1 MKIIKIKEDITS
13 EIANSFKN
21 SIAIDTEATGL
32 QIPERDKL
40 SLIQI
45 CDEKEN
51 VYIIQPNKKTY
62 KAPNLVSVLENDKI
76 LKIGHFLRFDK
87 SGLEFFLKCKM
98 KNIFDTKIASKIVRT
113 YTDAHGLKNLVQ
125 EFCNKSLDKRQG
137 SSDWNKDINDLS
149 DKQLEYA
156 ANDVIYLHKIKS
168 ELEKMLI
175 RENRMDLFK
184 SCITFLNTRVELD
197 QNGVGDALV
206 NSLLQDLGIG
216 DEQIVAHELHFV
228 AHSIRQGLPTGPISL
243 IHAIFHGNNRE
254 VIAQIR
260 QVTDES
266 FRVVTLAL
274 ARQVI
279 GTVNKKFGSGTV
291 QGQGN

>member
-45 CDEKEN
+45 CDENEN
-51 VYIIQPNKKTY
+51 VYIVQPNKKTY
-62 KAPNLVSVLENDKI
+62 KAPNLVSVLQNNKI

-87 SGLEFFLKCKM
+87 NALEFFLKCKM

-125 EFCNKSLDKRQG
+125 EFCNKNLDKRQG

-175 RENRMDLFK
+175 REDRMEMFK
-184 SCITFLNTRVELD
+184 SCIDFLNTRVELD
-197 QNGVGDALV
+197 QNGFKFD
-206 NSLLQDLGIG
+206 
-216 DEQIVAHELHFV
+216 
-228 AHSIRQGLPTGPISL
+228 
-243 IHAIFHGNNRE
+243 IFEH
-254 VIAQIR
+254 
-260 QVTDES
+260 
-266 FRVVTLAL
+266 
-274 ARQVI
+274 
-279 GTVNKKFGSGTV
+279 
-291 QGQGN
+291 

>member
-62 KAPNLVSVLENDKI
+62 KAPNLVSVLQNNKI

-87 SGLEFFLKCKM
+87 NALEFFLKCKM
-98 KNIFDTKIASKIVRT
+98 ENIFDTKIASKIVRT

-125 EFCNKSLDKRQG
+125 EFCNKNLDKRQG

-149 DKQLEYA
+149 NKQLEYA

-175 RENRMDLFK
+175 REGRIEMFK
-184 SCITFLNTRVELD
+184 SCINFLNTRVELD
-197 QNGVGDALV
+197 QNGFKFD
-206 NSLLQDLGIG
+206 
-216 DEQIVAHELHFV
+216 
-228 AHSIRQGLPTGPISL
+228 
-243 IHAIFHGNNRE
+243 IFEH
-254 VIAQIR
+254 
-260 QVTDES
+260 
-266 FRVVTLAL
+266 
-274 ARQVI
+274 
-279 GTVNKKFGSGTV
+279 
-291 QGQGN
+291 

>member
-13 EIANSFKN
+13 EIASSFKN

-62 KAPNLVSVLENDKI
+62 KAPNLVTVLENDKI
-76 LKIGHFLRFDK
+76 MKIGHFLRFDK
-87 SGLEFFLKCKM
+87 SGLEFFLKCRM

-137 SSDWNKDINDLS
+137 SSDWNKDIDDLS

-168 ELEKMLI
+168 ELEKMLK
-175 RENRMDLFK
+175 RENRMELFED
-184 SCITFLNTRVELD
+184 CIKFLDTRIKLD
-197 QNGVGDALV
+197 QNGFKFD
-206 NSLLQDLGIG
+206 
-216 DEQIVAHELHFV
+216 
-228 AHSIRQGLPTGPISL
+228 
-243 IHAIFHGNNRE
+243 IFEH
-254 VIAQIR
+254 
-260 QVTDES
+260 
-266 FRVVTLAL
+266 
-274 ARQVI
+274 
-279 GTVNKKFGSGTV
+279 
-291 QGQGN
+291 

>member
-13 EIANSFKN
+13 EIASSFKN

-40 SLIQI
+40 SLIQV
-45 CDEKEN
+45 CDEKQN

-113 YTDAHGLKNLVQ
+113 YTDAHGLKNLAQ
-125 EFCNKSLDKRQG
+125 EFCNKNLDKRQG

-168 ELEKMLI
+168 ELEKMLK
-175 RENRMDLFK
+175 RENRMELFK
-184 SCITFLNTRVELD
+184 NCIRFLDTRVELD
-197 QNGVGDALV
+197 QNGFKFD
-206 NSLLQDLGIG
+206 
-216 DEQIVAHELHFV
+216 
-228 AHSIRQGLPTGPISL
+228 
-243 IHAIFHGNNRE
+243 IFEH
-254 VIAQIR
+254 
-260 QVTDES
+260 
-266 FRVVTLAL
+266 
-274 ARQVI
+274 
-279 GTVNKKFGSGTV
+279 
-291 QGQGN
+291 

>member
-51 VYIIQPNKKTY
+51 VYIVQPNKKTY
-62 KAPNLVSVLENDKI
+62 KAPNLVSVLENNKI

-87 SGLEFFLKCKM
+87 SALEFFLKCKM

-125 EFCNKSLDKRQG
+125 EFCSKNLDKRQG

-175 RENRMDLFK
+175 REGRMDLFK
-184 SCITFLNTRVELD
+184 SCIAFLNTRIELD
-197 QNGVGDALV
+197 QNGFKFD
-206 NSLLQDLGIG
+206 
-216 DEQIVAHELHFV
+216 
-228 AHSIRQGLPTGPISL
+228 
-243 IHAIFHGNNRE
+243 IFEH
-254 VIAQIR
+254 
-260 QVTDES
+260 
-266 FRVVTLAL
+266 
-274 ARQVI
+274 
-279 GTVNKKFGSGTV
+279 
-291 QGQGN
+291 

>member
-62 KAPNLVSVLENDKI
+62 QAPNLVSVLQNDKI

-87 SGLEFFLKCKM
+87 SALEFFLKCKM

-168 ELEKMLI
+168 ELEKMLK
-175 RENRMDLFK
+175 RENRMELFDN
-184 SCITFLNTRVELD
+184 CIKFLDTRIKLD
-197 QNGVGDALV
+197 QSGFKFD
-206 NSLLQDLGIG
+206 
-216 DEQIVAHELHFV
+216 
-228 AHSIRQGLPTGPISL
+228 
-243 IHAIFHGNNRE
+243 IFEH
-254 VIAQIR
+254 
-260 QVTDES
+260 
-266 FRVVTLAL
+266 
-274 ARQVI
+274 
-279 GTVNKKFGSGTV
+279 
-291 QGQGN
+291 

>member
-1 MKIIKIKEDITS
+1 MKITKIKEDITS

-21 SIAIDTEATGL
+21 SVAIDTEATGL

-45 CDEKEN
+45 CDEKQN

-168 ELEKMLI
+168 ELEKMLK
-175 RENRMDLFK
+175 RENRIDLFNN
-184 SCITFLNTRVELD
+184 CIKFLDTRVELD
-197 QNGVGDALV
+197 QSGFKFD
-206 NSLLQDLGIG
+206 
-216 DEQIVAHELHFV
+216 
-228 AHSIRQGLPTGPISL
+228 
-243 IHAIFHGNNRE
+243 IFEH
-254 VIAQIR
+254 
-260 QVTDES
+260 
-266 FRVVTLAL
+266 
-274 ARQVI
+274 
-279 GTVNKKFGSGTV
+279 
-291 QGQGN
+291 

>member
-45 CDEKEN
+45 CDEKGN

-62 KAPNLVSVLENDKI
+62 KTPNLVSVLENDKI

-168 ELEKMLI
+168 ELEKMLT
-175 RENRMDLFK
+175 RENRMELFK
-184 SCITFLNTRVELD
+184 NCIRFLDTRVELD
-197 QNGVGDALV
+197 QNGFKFD
-206 NSLLQDLGIG
+206 
-216 DEQIVAHELHFV
+216 
-228 AHSIRQGLPTGPISL
+228 
-243 IHAIFHGNNRE
+243 IFEH
-254 VIAQIR
+254 
-260 QVTDES
+260 
-266 FRVVTLAL
+266 
-274 ARQVI
+274 
-279 GTVNKKFGSGTV
+279 
-291 QGQGN
+291 

>member
-13 EIANSFKN
+13 EIASSFKN

-87 SGLEFFLKCKM
+87 SALEFFLKCKM

-113 YTDAHGLKNLVQ
+113 YTDAHGLKNLAQ
-125 EFCNKSLDKRQG
+125 EFCNKNLDKRQG

-197 QNGVGDALV
+197 QNGFKFD
-206 NSLLQDLGIG
+206 
-216 DEQIVAHELHFV
+216 
-228 AHSIRQGLPTGPISL
+228 
-243 IHAIFHGNNRE
+243 IFEH
-254 VIAQIR
+254 
-260 QVTDES
+260 
-266 FRVVTLAL
+266 
-274 ARQVI
+274 
-279 GTVNKKFGSGTV
+279 
-291 QGQGN
+291 

>member
-13 EIANSFKN
+13 EIASSFKN

-45 CDEKEN
+45 CDEKGN
-51 VYIIQPNKKTY
+51 VYIVQPDKKTY

-149 DKQLEYA
+149 EKQLEYA

-168 ELEKMLI
+168 DLEKMLI
-175 RENRMDLFK
+175 RENRIELFK
-184 SCITFLNTRVELD
+184 SCINFLNTRIELD
-197 QNGVGDALV
+197 QSGFKFD
-206 NSLLQDLGIG
+206 
-216 DEQIVAHELHFV
+216 
-228 AHSIRQGLPTGPISL
+228 
-243 IHAIFHGNNRE
+243 IFEH
-254 VIAQIR
+254 
-260 QVTDES
+260 
-266 FRVVTLAL
+266 
-274 ARQVI
+274 
-279 GTVNKKFGSGTV
+279 
-291 QGQGN
+291 

>member
-1 MKIIKIKEDITS
+1 MKITKIKEDITS
-13 EIANSFKN
+13 EIAKSFKN
-21 SIAIDTEATGL
+21 SISIDVEATGL

-45 CDEKEN
+45 CDEREN

-168 ELEKMLI
+168 ELEKMLK
-175 RENRMDLFK
+175 RENRIELFNN
-184 SCITFLNTRVELD
+184 CIKFLDTRVELD
-197 QNGVGDALV
+197 QNGFKFD
-206 NSLLQDLGIG
+206 
-216 DEQIVAHELHFV
+216 
-228 AHSIRQGLPTGPISL
+228 
-243 IHAIFHGNNRE
+243 IFEH
-254 VIAQIR
+254 
-260 QVTDES
+260 
-266 FRVVTLAL
+266 
-274 ARQVI
+274 
-279 GTVNKKFGSGTV
+279 
-291 QGQGN
+291 

>member
-1 MKIIKIKEDITS
+1 MKITKIKEDITS
-13 EIANSFKN
+13 ELARSFQN

-51 VYIIQPNKKTY
+51 VYIIQPNKENF

-87 SGLEFFLKCKM
+87 NALEYFLKCKI

-125 EFCNKSLDKRQG
+125 EFCNKSIDKRQG
-137 SSDWNKDINDLS
+137 SSDWNKDINELS

-156 ANDVIYLHKIKS
+156 ANDVIYLHKIKKA
-168 ELEKMLI
+168 LEKMLV
-175 RENRMDLFK
+175 REKRMDLFQN
-184 SCITFLNTRVELD
+184 CIAFLNTRVELD
-197 QNGVGDALV
+197 QKGFKED
-206 NSLLQDLGIG
+206 
-216 DEQIVAHELHFV
+216 
-228 AHSIRQGLPTGPISL
+228 
-243 IHAIFHGNNRE
+243 IFEH
-254 VIAQIR
+254 
-260 QVTDES
+260 
-266 FRVVTLAL
+266 
-274 ARQVI
+274 
-279 GTVNKKFGSGTV
+279 
-291 QGQGN
+291 